1 METIRTGVV
10 MGRLFDQ
17 VPSFLDL
24 GAWTN
29 SLIVPLF
36 QLFKNDNVAPA
47 LASSILI
54 VAVLICALFL
64 IESFYIRGQIARR
77 ARAIKLVD
85 RTDFVD
91 ALPDIERR
99 MLASGY
105 LRHSWEKFRETL
117 IEPTGSEP
125 SSDKA
130 VRNTERPQNY
140 FNMSEAGLRFPL
152 YRAMPNLLVGI
163 GLLLTF
169 VGLVTALYFTTE
181 ALNSAHD
188 LDASQDALKNLLHA
202 ASFKFYTSV
211 AGLGGSILLH
221 SIS

>member
-1 METIRTGVV
+1 MSN
-10 MGRLFDQ
+10 LFNQ
-17 VPSFLDL
+17 FPSFLEL
-24 GAWTN
+24 GTWTN
-29 SLIVPLF
+29 NLIVPLF
-36 QLFKNDNVAPA
+36 QVFRNDQVAPA

-54 VAVLICALFL
+54 TAALIGALF
-64 IESFYIRGQIARR
+64 IAESFYIRGQIARR
-77 ARAIKLVD
+77 TRAIKLVS
-85 RTDFVD
+85 RADFLE
-91 ALPDIERR
+91 ALPQIERR
-99 MLASGY
+99 MMSSGY

-117 IEPTGSEP
+117 IEPTGDEQA
-125 SSDKA
+125 DRI

-140 FNMSEAGLRFPL
+140 FNTSEAGLRFPL

-211 AGLGGSILLH
+211 AG
-221 SIS
+221 